1 MRICRKKRNRPM
13 EPGLIPTTETRKMIT
28 IEHRNGEIRNYGAA
42 REWMRDRGAEVG
54 KSKILQPSPKVEK

>member
-1 MRICRKKRNRPM
+1 MKAN
-13 EPGLIPTTETRKMIT
+13 LIPTNKARAMIE

>member
-1 MRICRKKRNRPM
+1 MDTN
-13 EPGLIPTTETRKMIT
+13 LIPTNKKRAMIE
-28 IEHRNGEIRNYGAA
+28 IEHRGTCKRYYGAA